1 MPLKEG
7 SSKEVISGNI
17 SEMVKAGKPKDVAI
31 AAAMRKA
38 GKPPKKNPGGKSIKR
53 WAKRKK

>member
-7 SSKEVISGNI
+7 SSKGVISQNI
-17 SEMVKAGKPKDVAI
+17 SEMVKAGKPQKVAI

-38 GKPPKKNPGGKSIKR
+38 GKTRKKNPDGESIKR
-53 WAKRKK
+53 WAGRKR